1 MLGDTGDDSLNAPWF
16 QASVTTWGHYNLPR
30 PIHWKQWFIPIC
42 PNMRYPPKSNKWSTA
57 SCSQSKECHMWIY
70 VGQMPDYVLLA
81 ITHHPDHCCTY
92 YLNLYVYIYC
102 IYLCFFG
109 NIWMVYTLVYTY
121 SDINTH
127 HFVIIIHIIGSL
139 YIYIVN
145 GINMY
150 VYIYISLLFL
160 DIC

>member
-1 MLGDTGDDSLNAPWF
+1 
-16 QASVTTWGHYNLPR
+16 
-30 PIHWKQWFIPIC
+30 
-42 PNMRYPPKSNKWSTA
+42 
-57 SCSQSKECHMWIY
+57 
-70 VGQMPDYVLLA
+70 
-81 ITHHPDHCCTY
+81 
-92 YLNLYVYIYC
+92 
-102 IYLCFFG
+102 
-109 NIWMVYTLVYTY
+109 MVYTLVYTY

-150 VYIYISLLFL
+150 VYIYISMLFL